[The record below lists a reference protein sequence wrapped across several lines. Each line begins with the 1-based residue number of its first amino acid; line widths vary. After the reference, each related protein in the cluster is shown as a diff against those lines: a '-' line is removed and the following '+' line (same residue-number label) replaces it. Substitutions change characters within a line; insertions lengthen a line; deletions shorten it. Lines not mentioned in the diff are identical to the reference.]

1 MFFFSVYIMCL
12 TSSEFSNIMVLYQ
25 VSMLVIDQMLTAPPL
40 SCELIT
46 SFLGPIIF
54 ITDVT
59 ENESRYLG
67 YAELPL

>member
-1 MFFFSVYIMCL
+1 MFFFSFYIKCL

-25 VSMLVIDQMLTAPPL
+25 VSVLVIGQMLTTLPL

-46 SFLGPIIF
+46 SFVGPFIF

-59 ENESRYLG
+59 VNESR
-67 YAELPL
+67 